1 MRVTKRV
8 IPVALIGVVATFTF
22 AVPAGAHI
30 EPYPSSVKPGS
41 TNTVEFGIKHG
52 CDESPTTKLAFQ
64 IPKGATKVTPQ
75 GATGWIGE
83 VTGRVVTFT
92 GGPLD
97 ANTSRKIGEIEFTA
111 PKKTGT
117 LYWKVVQ
124 TCEVGETR
132 WVSKSEK
139 ADHPAPAIKV
149 GKAKKKESDKRPDE
163 WDL

>member
-8 IPVALIGVVATFTF
+8 IPAALIGVVAIFTF

-30 EPYPSSVKPGS
+30 EPSPSVVKPGS
-41 TNTVEFGIKHG
+41 TNTIAFEVGHG
-52 CDESPTTKLAFQ
+52 CDESPTTKMAFQ

-75 GATGWIGE
+75 GATGWTGE

-97 ANTSRKIGEIEFTA
+97 SGTPGEIKFTA

-139 ADHPAPAIKV
+139 ADHPAPAITV
-149 GKAKKKESDKRPDE
+149 GKAKKKESGDGH
-163 WDL
+163 

>member
-8 IPVALIGVVATFTF
+8 IPAALIGVVATFTF
-22 AVPAGAHI
+22 AAPAGAHI
-30 EPYPSSVKPGS
+30 EPSPSVVKPGS
-41 TNTVEFGIKHG
+41 TNTIAFEVGHG
-52 CDESPTTKLAFQ
+52 CDESPTTKMAFQ

-75 GATGWIGE
+75 GATGWTGE

-97 ANTSRKIGEIEFTA
+97 SGTPGEIKFTA

-139 ADHPAPAIKV
+139 ADHPAPAITV
-149 GKAKKKESDKRPDE
+149 GKAKKKESGHGH
-163 WDL
+163 

>member
-30 EPYPSSVKPGS
+30 EPSPSVVKPGS
-41 TNTVEFGIKHG
+41 TNTIAFEVGHG
-52 CDESPTTKLAFQ
+52 CDESPTTKMAFQ

-75 GATGWIGE
+75 GATGWTGE

-97 ANTSRKIGEIEFTA
+97 SGTPGEIKFTA

-139 ADHPAPAIKV
+139 ADHPAPAITV
-149 GKAKKKESDKRPDE
+149 GKAKKKESGHGH
-163 WDL
+163 

>member
-41 TNTVEFGIKHG
+41 TNTVEFGIEHG
-52 CDESPTTKLAFQ
+52 CDGSPTTKLAFQ
-64 IPKGATKVTPQ
+64 IPKGASKVTPQ
-75 GATGWIGE
+75 GATGWTGE
-83 VTGRVVTFT
+83 VTGRVVAFT

-132 WVSKSEK
+132 WLSKNKKS
-139 ADHPAPAIKV
+139 DHSAPTIKV

>member
-8 IPVALIGVVATFTF
+8 IPAALIGVVATFTF

-30 EPYPSSVKPGS
+30 EPSPSVVKPGS
-41 TNTVEFGIKHG
+41 TNTIAFEVGHG
-52 CDESPTTKLAFQ
+52 CDESPTTKMAFQ

-75 GATGWIGE
+75 GATGWTGE

-97 ANTSRKIGEIEFTA
+97 SGTPGEIKFTA

-139 ADHPAPAIKV
+139 ADHPAPAITV
-149 GKAKKKESDKRPDE
+149 GKAKKKESGHGH
-163 WDL
+163 

>member
-8 IPVALIGVVATFTF
+8 IPAALIGVVATFTF

-30 EPYPSSVKPGS
+30 EPSPSVVKPGS
-41 TNTVEFGIKHG
+41 TNTIAFEVGHG
-52 CDESPTTKLAFQ
+52 CDESPTTKMAFQ

-75 GATGWIGE
+75 GATGWTGE

-97 ANTSRKIGEIEFTA
+97 SGTPGEIKFTA

-139 ADHPAPAIKV
+139 ADHPAPAITV
-149 GKAKKKESDKRPDE
+149 GKAKKKEGGHGH
-163 WDL
+163 